1 MTLRAPLD
9 LVRFLAAAFLLMG
22 TILAP
27 APAAA
32 QKANVTL
39 APADVVFPNP
49 TDIDFLT
56 GWVDY
61 GGVTITVDPRNKKKQ
76 NWQLFLQTTA
86 ADMGGYGKPV
96 QDILVRVQGSSS
108 WIPLTT
114 TAQLLAEG
122 TGTTT
127 VTVYYRLLVDLTVDD
142 PGAYTVP
149 LEYSSTTF

>member
-1 MTLRAPLD
+1 MTPRAPRGALR
-9 LVRFLAAAFLLMG
+9 LLAAAFLLMG
-22 TILAP
+22 SLVAP

-32 QKANVTL
+32 QKANLTL
-39 APADVVFPNP
+39 APADVVFPSP
-49 TDIDFLT
+49 TDVDFLA

-61 GGVTITVDPRNKKKQ
+61 GGVSVTVAPRNKKKQ
-76 NWQLFLQTTA
+76 DWQLFLQTSA

-114 TAQLLAEG
+114 TAQLIAEG

-127 VTVYYRLLVDLTVDD
+127 VTVYYRLLLDLTVDD
-142 PGAYTVP
+142 PGSYAVP